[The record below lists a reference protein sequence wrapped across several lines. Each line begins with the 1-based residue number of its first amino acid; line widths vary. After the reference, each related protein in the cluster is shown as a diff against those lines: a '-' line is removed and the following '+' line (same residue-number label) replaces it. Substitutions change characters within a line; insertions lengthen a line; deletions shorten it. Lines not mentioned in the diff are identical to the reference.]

1 MSKGF
6 DRSTLRVV
14 RDLMINVFTAD
25 DLRRFLGDDPRFA
38 PITDLIAPNHGLV
51 NMIDEVLL
59 YCERELLLDELLVAI
74 REMNPA
80 QYGRYE
86 SALRRDDS
94 ATPTGEDLVYLRR
107 IRVQNV
113 RSIEELTW
121 ELPDDK
127 LVGWHVI
134 IGDNGSGKS
143 TLLGAIALALLGE
156 TGAEAL
162 LEDWNKWLTQEQK
175 RGNVRLEL
183 TCDTSTEVTFINMG
197 GQVMFR
203 QERGPRTEPGAWD
216 AATGFFSA
224 AYGPFRR
231 FSGGDSESRSLFR
244 SYPRLGAHLSVFKE
258 DVALT
263 EYQEWLRDLQFKSY
277 EQDPRADL
285 LLSLREFINQEGFL
299 PHQMS
304 LEKIT
309 SDGVLFVD
317 GEGHRLPIESLSD
330 GYRSMLSMTFEL
342 IRQMARFYG
351 PEQVFDADQPGKV
364 AAPGIV
370 LIDEIDAHLH
380 PSWQRQVGLW
390 FRQHFPRVQ
399 FVVTTHSPLV
409 CQAADV
415 GTVYRL
421 PKPGSDE
428 APRMLTGI
436 EHNRL
441 VYGNVLDAYSTE
453 AFGSNISRSSES
465 QKKLKRLAELNRKEM
480 RKGLSA
486 EERSEQ
492 QSLRSTLPTAA
503 HTVPEAS

>member
-1 MSKGF
+1 MS
-6 DRSTLRVV
+6 DDSVNLSAV
-14 RDLMINVFTAD
+14 RELMLNVFTAD
-25 DLRRFLGDDPRFA
+25 NLPRFLKDRPELA
-38 PITDLIAPNHGLV
+38 PIVDQIGAKSGLMG
-51 NMIDEVLL
+51 MIDEVLV
-59 YCERELLLDELLVAI
+59 YCESQLLLDELLAAI
-74 REMNPA
+74 QDKNPG
-80 QYGRYE
+80 QYARYE
-86 SALRRDDS
+86 SSLRMGAGPKS
-94 ATPTGEDLVYLRR
+94 PAEEPVYLRR
-107 IRVQNV
+107 IRIQNV
-113 RSIEELTW
+113 RSIENLVW

-162 LEDWNKWLTQEQK
+162 LEDWDRWLAQGQR
-175 RGNVRLEL
+175 RGRVGVEL
-183 TCDTSTEVTFINMG
+183 TCATSMEVAFVRLGDTVK
-197 GQVMFR
+197 FR
-203 QERGPRTEPGAWD
+203 QERGTRTEPGSWD

-231 FSGGDSESRSLFR
+231 FSGGDPESRSLFR

-263 EYQEWLRDLQFKSY
+263 EYLGWLMELQFKSY

-285 LLSLREFINQEGFL
+285 LACLKTFINQEDFL
-299 PHQMS
+299 PHQAY

-309 SDGVLFVD
+309 SDGVRFVD
-317 GEGHRLPIESLSD
+317 GEGHKLSIESLSD

-351 PEQVFDADQPGKV
+351 PDHVFDKDDPEKV
-364 AAPGIV
+364 SAPGIV

-380 PSWQRQVGLW
+380 PTWQRQVGLW
-390 FRQHFPRVQ
+390 LRQHFPRVQ
-399 FVVTTHSPLV
+399 FLVTTHSPLI

-428 APRMLTGI
+428 QSRMLTGI

-441 VYGNVLDAYSTE
+441 VYGNVLDAYGTE
-453 AFGSNISRSSES
+453 AFGPDISRSKES
-465 QKKLKRLAELNRKEM
+465 QKRLKRLAELNLKEM
-480 RKGLSA
+480 RKGLEP
-486 EERSEQ
+486 EERREQ
-492 QSLRSTLPTAA
+492 QSLRSTMPTAA
-503 HTVPEAS
+503 HTVPEGS